1 MSKFNLKIKFQL
13 QVCFIAIVIEIV
25 IVFYELSVF
34 VLNNFVTLYN
44 KFSHSVTQKNQQLKE
59 MNIPHTS
66 NPRIVI
72 IGGGFAGLA
81 LAKRLKNKN
90 VQVVLLDKHNYHTFQ
105 PLLYQVATGGLE
117 AGSIAYPIRKVIQE
131 YKDFYFRL
139 TSVKEIDTKNQKI
152 ISEIG
157 DLHYDYLVI
166 ATGSKT
172 NYFGNKEIER
182 NSMSMKTIPQS
193 LNIRSLILENF
204 EQAVLTKDEAD
215 RNALMNFV
223 LVGAGPTGVELAG
236 ALAEMKRAILQKD
249 YPDLDISK
257 MEINLIQSGDRV
269 LNTMSEKSSVAAER
283 FLLDLGVK
291 VWKNIR
297 VTNYDGRTIS
307 TNSDLS
313 IDSATVIWTAGVQG
327 ALIHGLDAESLVER
341 VERIRVNQYNQVA
354 GYNNIFAVGDIASM
368 ETTNYPQGHPMMAQP
383 AIQQGHLLGENL
395 IKLIANQP
403 MKPFEYNDKGSMA
416 TIGRNLAVVDLPSYH
431 FHGFFA
437 WIVWMMVHLLSLIGF
452 KNKAV
457 VFMNWMYNYIRFDRE
472 GRLIVRP
479 YKKRSFVTFTSD
491 EV

>member
-1 MSKFNLKIKFQL
+1 
-13 QVCFIAIVIEIV
+13 
-25 IVFYELSVF
+25 
-34 VLNNFVTLYN
+34 
-44 KFSHSVTQKNQQLKE
+44 
-59 MNIPHTS
+59 MNIPHSS
-66 NPRIVI
+66 NPRVVI

-81 LAKRLKNKN
+81 LAKKLKNKN

-139 TSVKEIDTKNQKI
+139 TSVKEIDTKNQRI

-157 DLHYDYLVI
+157 ELHYDYLVI

-204 EQAVLTKDEAD
+204 EQAVLTRDEAD
-215 RNALMNFV
+215 KNALINFV

-257 MEINLIQSGDRV
+257 MEINLVQSGDRV
-269 LNTMSEKSSVAAER
+269 LNTMSEKSSAAAEK
-283 FLLDLGVK
+283 FLVDLGVK
-291 VWKNIR
+291 VWKNVR
-297 VTNYDGRTIS
+297 VTNYDGRTIT
-307 TNSDLS
+307 TNSDLTFET
-313 IDSATVIWTAGVQG
+313 ATVIWTAGVQG
-327 ALIHGLDAESLVER
+327 AAIHGLDAKSLVER
-341 VERIRVNQYNQVA
+341 VERIRVNQYNQVV
-354 GYNNIFAVGDIASM
+354 GYDNIFAIGDIASM
-368 ETTNYPQGHPMMAQP
+368 ESETYPQGHPMMAQP
-383 AIQQGHLLGENL
+383 AMQQGSLLAENL
-395 IKLIANQP
+395 VKLLAKKS

-416 TIGRNLAVVDLPSYH
+416 TIGRNLAVVDLPHYH
-431 FHGFFA
+431 FNGVFA
-437 WIVWMMVHLLSLIGF
+437 WFVWMFVHLFSLIGF

-457 VFMNWMYNYIRFDRE
+457 VFLNWVYNYIRFDRE

-479 YKKRSFVTFTSD
+479 FKKRSFTTFTSD

>member
-1 MSKFNLKIKFQL
+1 
-13 QVCFIAIVIEIV
+13 
-25 IVFYELSVF
+25 
-34 VLNNFVTLYN
+34 
-44 KFSHSVTQKNQQLKE
+44 
-59 MNIPHTS
+59 MNIPASTK
-66 NPRIVI
+66 PRVVI
-72 IGGGFAGLA
+72 IGGGFAGIA
-81 LAKRLKNKN
+81 LAKKLRNKN

-131 YKDFYFRL
+131 YDDFYFRL
-139 TSVKEIDTKNQKI
+139 TSVKEIDTKEQKV

-172 NYFGNKEIER
+172 NFFGNKEIER

-204 EQAVLTKDEAD
+204 EQAVLLKDETE
-215 RNALMNFV
+215 RNLLINFV

-236 ALAEMKRAILQKD
+236 ALAEMKKAILQKD

-269 LNTMSEKSSVAAER
+269 LNTMSEKSSAEAEK
-283 FLLDLGVK
+283 FLTDLGVK

-297 VTNYDGRTIS
+297 VTNYDGRTIT
-307 TNSDLS
+307 TNTDLTFET
-313 IDSATVIWTAGVQG
+313 ATLIWTAGVQG
-327 ALIHGLDAESLVER
+327 APIRGLDAKSLVEK
-341 VERIRVNQYNQVA
+341 VERIRVNEFNQVK
-354 GYNNIFAVGDIASM
+354 GYDNIFAIGDIASM
-368 ETTNYPQGHPMMAQP
+368 ETKAYPQGHPMMAQP
-383 AIQQGHLLGENL
+383 AMQQGKLLGENL
-395 IKLIANQP
+395 AQLISGRI
-403 MKPFEYNDKGSMA
+403 MSPFEYNDKGSMA

-431 FHGFFA
+431 FSGVFA
-437 WIVWMMVHLLSLIGF
+437 WFVWMFVHLFSLIGF

-457 VFMNWMYNYIRFDRE
+457 VFTNWVYNYIRFDRE

-479 YKKRSFVTFTSD
+479 YKKRSFTTFTSD
-491 EV
+491 EI